1 MTILR
6 HTLRGSTALALI
18 LSAAACGG
26 NDASTP
32 IDAPPP
38 PPPIDAPPVVAPPA
52 YHQVEQ
58 LARPAINEALL
69 ITSAYNDG
77 YNATAPTFT
86 GVPTDTLNLV
96 VGEAKTVL
104 KALYLGTCLL
114 DGALGATAE
123 TGLHPAG
130 ITCHAVGPAL
140 WTENTL
146 AGVTLTDASV
156 TAAQAYADK
165 VFAQFIPDVL
175 RVDTSV
181 TSNYLTLCG
190 DANSKPLLCGGRF
203 LSDDVVDITYDYL
216 LAGAAIN
223 KAADPQLRALVSD
236 GVTFSPDD
244 AKNSGNVS
252 IPDPANA
259 QQGHPDVSNTF
270 PYSAAPF

>member
-18 LSAAACGG
+18 LSAAACGS
-26 NDASTP
+26 NDSGGTP
-32 IDAPPP
+32 IDAPTA
-38 PPPIDAPPVVAPPA
+38 PPIDAPPVITAPA
-52 YHQVEQ
+52 FHQVEQ

-69 ITSAYNDG
+69 ITSAFNDG
-77 YNATAPTFT
+77 YNATAPSFA
-86 GVPTDTLNLV
+86 GVPPATLDAV

-104 KALYLGTCLL
+104 KALYLGACLL
-114 DGALGATAE
+114 DGAVGLAPD
-123 TGLHPAG
+123 TGLKPAG
-130 ITCHAVGPAL
+130 IACHAVGPAL

-146 AGVTLTDASV
+146 AGVTLTAASV

-165 VFAQFIPDVL
+165 VFDQFIPDVL
-175 RVDTSV
+175 RVDTAV

-216 LAGAAIN
+216 LAGAAIG
-223 KAADPQLRALVSD
+223 KDAPAQFRALVSD

-252 IPDPANA
+252 IPDPTNA
-259 QQGHPDVSNTF
+259 QQGHPDVSGTF